1 VSGSRKFFIDGPAG
15 KLQALWRS
23 GGDAAHF
30 TRAAIVC
37 HPHPQFGGTM
47 ENKVVARAARY
58 ISEAGIEAIRFNF
71 RGVAQSEG
79 SFDNGSGEREDL
91 RAVID
96 HVAGISPHAG
106 LAIVGFSF
114 GAWVGLS
121 VGAAHPAV
129 RALVG
134 IAPPVRMF
142 DFHYFES
149 SSKPALIVYAG
160 NDQFTDPEAT
170 KAWIASARS
179 RVESILFP
187 GVDHFFG
194 PQVDEAGLKIAEFLV
209 RVL

>member
-1 VSGSRKFFIDGPAG
+1 VTGSRKLFIDGPAG

-23 GGDAAHF
+23 GGDREHF

-47 ENKVVARAARY
+47 ENKVVARASRY
-58 ISEAGIEAIRFNF
+58 ISETGIEAIRFNF
-71 RGVAQSEG
+71 RGVGQSEG
-79 SFDNGSGEREDL
+79 TFDNGAGEREDL
-91 RAVID
+91 RAVIE
-96 HVAGISPHAG
+96 HVTRISPHAR
-106 LAIVGFSF
+106 LAVVGFSF

-129 RALVG
+129 CALVG

-142 DFHYFES
+142 DFQYFES
-149 SSKPALIVYAG
+149 LSKPTLIVYAG
-160 NDQFTDPEAT
+160 NDQFTDPGVTQE
-170 KAWIASARS
+170 WIASGRS
-179 RVESILFP
+179 PVESILFP

-194 PQVDEAGLKIAEFLV
+194 PQVDEAGRKIAEFLD